1 MTDSVNNGI
10 PFVPENTIDPAA
22 GLNEAIKIIDR
33 LLQLKVL
40 AMKQNTPAA
49 SPVVGNRYI
58 VGASPTGAWAGHP
71 LEVAEWVEGG
81 FWEFS
86 KASATVYGTSIYLN
100 TGSDW
105 VPASA
110 GGGAAWGGITGS
122 IADQEDLQDEFDLRE
137 FILTAGSNITIDRT
151 DPEAPVISAT
161 GGSGGS
167 AEWGDIGGDIEDQAD
182 LIDLLDEK
190 EFVLVAGTNIT
201 INRSNPKA
209 PVISASGGGGGGG
222 QVDSVVAGEGIT
234 VDNTDPENP
243 EVSVDFSVAEYKMT
257 AGTGIAIDRTDPEA
271 PVISATGGGG
281 GMDNPMTTEGDMI
294 VGGEDGEPERLAA
307 GGDGQVLTIDSGV
320 PKWKYPEYIDIE
332 YLVVGG
338 GGSGGPSVT
347 TAGNVGSGGGG
358 GGQVKTGTIVLR
370 TGDSETVVIGAGGT
384 VANTGVPGNG
394 NNGGDSKFGQI
405 TSVGGG
411 GGAGSGTSGNLAAK
425 SGGNGGGGSS
435 YNTTGAAGETG
446 GYSGGN
452 GLSGVGSGG
461 GGGAGA
467 NGSNAV
473 TGQAGAG
480 GAGLLSSISGTPTYY
495 GGGGGAG
502 GSSGGASAGA
512 GGNGGGG
519 AGGSSATTWNGVNG
533 TANTGGGGG
542 GAGGLAAGAKSAG
555 NGGSGVV
562 IARYRGIQRATGGT
576 VTQSSGYTIH
586 TFTSS
591 GTFEVM

>member
-1 MTDSVNNGI
+1 MTGTINNGI
-10 PFVPENTIDPAA
+10 PLVPENTIDPAA
-22 GLNEAIKIIDR
+22 GLNEALNVADALIQVDVIS
-33 LLQLKVL
+33 LTVT
-40 AMKQNTPAA
+40 APPA
-49 SPVVGNRYI
+49 SPAVGDRYI
-58 VGASPTGAWAGHP
+58 VPTGATGAWSGQEGKLARWEEGLFWAFYSAQFVTNNG
-71 LEVAEWVEGG
+71 VAYTKTSGGWAVISGSGEANTTSNLGTGEGIAAPKSG
-81 FWEFS
+81 VNLPFKS
-86 KASATVYGTSIYLN
+86 LKAGPNVTITSDAN
-100 TGSDW
+100 
-105 VPASA
+105 
-110 GGGAAWGGITGS
+110 
-122 IADQEDLQDEFDLRE
+122 E
-137 FILTAGSNITIDRT
+137 ITI
-151 DPEAPVISAT
+151 SST

-190 EFVLVAGTNIT
+190 EFSLVAGTNIT
-201 INRSNPKA
+201 INRTNPKA
-209 PVISASGGGGGGG
+209 PVISASGGSGGG

-243 EVSVDFSVAEYKMT
+243 EVSVDFSVAEYKLT

-320 PKWKYPEYIDIE
+320 PKWKYPEYIEIE
-332 YLVVGG
+332 YLVVGA

-347 TAGNVGSGGGG
+347 TAGNVGSAGGG
-358 GGQVKTGTIVLR
+358 GGQVKTGTIVFR
-370 TGDSETVVIGAGGT
+370 SGDSEPVVVGAGGA
-384 VANTGVPGNG
+384 VASTGVPGNG

-405 TSVGGG
+405 TSLGGG

-473 TGQAGAG
+473 TGQAGGG

-495 GGGGGAG
+495 GAGGGAG

-576 VTQSSGYTIH
+576 VTQSGGYTIH